1 MLIYF
6 GSCVVSAVLLR
17 LPHLAC
23 EAGENDIGSC
33 LCQEEQNAEKV
44 DAADTTWSGH
54 VTVDLGVYGLT
65 WQKSTESTSSLGG
78 RWIRSNL
85 RTRVRDR

>member
-1 MLIYF
+1 MSIVLGKPLTHRTSARYLDQRKKAMLVYF

-33 LCQEEQNAEKV
+33 LCQEEQNAEKIDPA
-44 DAADTTWSGH
+44 DAT
-54 VTVDLGVYGLT
+54 
-65 WQKSTESTSSLGG
+65 
-78 RWIRSNL
+78 
-85 RTRVRDR
+85 